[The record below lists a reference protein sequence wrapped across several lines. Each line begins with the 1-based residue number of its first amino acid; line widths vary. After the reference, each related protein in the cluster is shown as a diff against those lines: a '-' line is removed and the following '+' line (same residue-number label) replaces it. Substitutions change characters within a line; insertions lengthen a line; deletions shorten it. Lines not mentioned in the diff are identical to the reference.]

1 VLYSLSQILVA
12 ELRLVRPD
20 MPMRTWIRHLLHW
33 RPTGLDERINEVN
46 IYAFMDAWGPW
57 IALALFVASLAY
69 SA

>member
-1 VLYSLSQILVA
+1 
-12 ELRLVRPD
+12 